1 MPYISEETINK
12 VKDNL
17 SIVAVIKEYVKLK
30 KAGRKWKGPGP
41 LQIEKDPAFSVSE
54 EKGIYHRYGC
64 KPGRK
69 I

>member
-30 KAGRKWKGPGP
+30 KAGRKWKGPWP
-41 LQIEKDPAFSVSE
+41 FHIEKDPSFSVSE
-54 EKGIYHRYGC
+54 EKGIYHCFGC
-64 KPGRK
+64 NAGGN